1 MMLQDYAV
9 VTKTPR
15 QKYSQRDTAQG
26 KNVQLKR
33 KKTKNLLRITK
44 HSVNGHKAY
53 GRYTMY
59 TCPILIH
66 TRAPTLAHCQR
77 QDTLGEYAISQ
88 YS

>member
-1 MMLQDYAV
+1 MMVQDYAV

-44 HSVNGHKAY
+44 HAVNGHKHM
-53 GRYTMY
+53 GGTTY

-77 QDTLGEYAISQ
+77 
-88 YS
+88 